1 MKHLSRLTLVF
12 AAAFA
17 FFLLVP
23 PFLSRPFGPFPLMK
37 NGDVLDLLTPV
48 VLMPLYW
55 LLFLVKRGDEAQPSL
70 AEQIAFTALAAVWVL
85 GQGIHLGAN
94 SIGHLTGSVPDSDVA
109 ALTHFYDEVL
119 GHYLWHFG
127 IIALSALLLLRQW
140 RNPFAGERPH
150 LVLTSAAGI
159 LYGIPCFTAGIEG
172 GTVSLFFPFSMA
184 VVAVTLI
191 WGRGK
196 LRQQPLLA
204 FFFVG
209 YLLATVL
216 FAAWGL
222 YWGGFPQFSELGW
235 VKLTG

>member
-1 MKHLSRLTLVF
+1 MNRLCRLTLVF

-23 PFLSRPFGPFPLMK
+23 PFLSRPFGPYPLMSS
-37 NGDVLDLLTPV
+37 GDALDLLTPV

-55 LLFLVKRGDEAQPSL
+55 LLFLVKERDEAWPSL
-70 AEQIAFTALAAVWVL
+70 AEQLAFVVLAAVWVL
-85 GQGIHLGAN
+85 GQGMHLAAN
-94 SIGHLTGSVPDSDVA
+94 SIGHLAAGLPGSDIA
-109 ALTHFYDEVL
+109 ALTHLYDEVL
-119 GHYLWHFG
+119 GHWLWHFG
-127 IIALSALLLLRQW
+127 IVALSALLLLRQW
-140 RNPFAGERPH
+140 RNPFLDGRSH
-150 LVLTSAAGI
+150 LVMTSVAGI
-159 LYGIPCFTAGIEG
+159 LYGITYFTAGIEG
-172 GTVSLFFPFSMA
+172 GTVALGFPFAA
-184 VVAVTLI
+184 VVTAATLI

-209 YLLATVL
+209 YLLATGL

-235 VKLTG
+235 V

>member
-1 MKHLSRLTLVF
+1 MKHLSRLTLIF

-17 FFLLVP
+17 FFLLAP
-23 PFLSRPFGPFPLMK
+23 PFLSQQFGPYPSMK

-55 LLFLVKRGDEAQPSL
+55 LLFLVKRKDEARPSL

-85 GQGIHLGAN
+85 GQGMHLAAN
-94 SIGHLTGSVPDSDVA
+94 SIGHLTESMPGSEVA

-119 GHYLWHFG
+119 SHYLWHFG
-127 IIALSALLLLRQW
+127 IVALSALLLLRQW
-140 RNPFAGERPH
+140 RNPFIGERSH
-150 LVLTSAAGI
+150 LVMTGTAGI

-172 GTVSLFFPFSMA
+172 GTVVLFFPFA
-184 VVAVTLI
+184 VAVTLATLI
-191 WGRGK
+191 WGRRK

-204 FFFVG
+204 FFFAG
-209 YLLATVL
+209 YLLAAIL

-235 VKLTG
+235 VSLTS